1 MLIGVRFMFK
11 HKSFTIV
18 FTDSGLGGLS
28 VMADF
33 YERLKSNSKNLPVPP
48 IHIIF
53 FNAQFKIGYGYNQM
67 PTLEEKISIF
77 NRALSAMQ
85 SCYKPGLIAIACNT
99 LSSIY
104 PQTDFAHEI
113 DDGVMEI
120 ISTGKTALAL
130 FKKRRPTLPV
140 AVIVTP
146 ATVKSDAYKTEH
158 ESIFQVSA
166 ANLAGAIEN
175 NPNGKIVCDII
186 NQVFKDIKSELLNR
200 NISTDRI
207 ALFLGCTH
215 YPYITDKFL
224 SIAQRHDLYI
234 ETIINPNL
242 FFSKAVFD
250 RFFLITQNIRGTST
264 YQAPQIKLSVIS
276 QIELQKNEIENISNI
291 LSSKYSD
298 IAQSLRSYKYIPD
311 LF

>member
-1 MLIGVRFMFK
+1 
-11 HKSFTIV
+11 
-18 FTDSGLGGLS
+18 
-28 VMADF
+28 
-33 YERLKSNSKNLPVPP
+33 
-48 IHIIF
+48 
-53 FNAQFKIGYGYNQM
+53 M

-276 QIELQKNEIENISNI
+276 QIELQKRI
-291 LSSKYSD
+291 L
-298 IAQSLRSYKYIPD
+298 PNH
-311 LF
+311 